1 VPQPRTIRRTAG
13 RTTPARAARRL
24 RILAGIGGLLLFG
37 IAYAVLGASGGSS
50 SDRRASNLRASNPH
64 TLNRPAPPG
73 TPRLI
78 ARLSPNRLPAAVSGE
93 AAAAGAGGVLVIG
106 GLNSADVSTDSVFR
120 VDPTTGIAASAGALA
135 EPLHDAAAAQ
145 TAGHVLVF
153 GGGSLTE
160 LDSVESLSAGGRG
173 ALVGRL
179 PSARSDLSAV
189 AVGAYIYVLGGYDGQ
204 APIGAV
210 LRTTNG
216 RTFRTV
222 AELPVPFRYAAV
234 TAVGNLIYT
243 FGGELA
249 NGSDSNAIQVIDTST
264 GRASV
269 IGRLT
274 RPVSH
279 ASAVTLGG
287 RILIMGGRS
296 HEAATNRILAFD
308 PTSHRLSLA
317 GRLPLPVTN
326 SAAAR
331 TGNAVYLLGG
341 LDAAGKTLASV
352 IKIQQL

>member
-1 VPQPRTIRRTAG
+1 V
-13 RTTPARAARRL
+13 
-24 RILAGIGGLLLFG
+24 LLG
-37 IAYAVLGASGGSS
+37 VAYAVLGASGGSS
-50 SDRRASNLRASNPH
+50 SDRPASNPH
-64 TLNRPAPPG
+64 TLNRPAPPR
-73 TPRLI
+73 TPRLV

-93 AAAAGAGGVLVIG
+93 AAVAGAGGVLVIG

-120 VDPTTGIAASAGALA
+120 VDPTTGRAASAGALA

-145 TAGHVLVF
+145 APGRVLVF

-160 LDSVESLSAGGRG
+160 LDSVESLSAGGHG

-179 PSARSDLSAV
+179 PSARSDLSAI
-189 AVGAYIYVLGGYDGQ
+189 AVGAYVYVLGGYDGQ

-210 LRTTNG
+210 LRTTEG
-216 RTFRTV
+216 HTFTNV
-222 AELPVPFRYAAV
+222 ATLPVPFRYAAV
-234 TAVGNLIYT
+234 AAVGNLIYT

-249 NGSDSNAIQVIDTST
+249 NGSDSNAIQVLDTST

-279 ASAVTLGG
+279 ACAVTLGG
-287 RILIMGGRS
+287 RILILGGRS

-308 PTSHRLSLA
+308 PASRRLSLA

-331 TGNAVYLLGG
+331 AGNTVYLLGG

-352 IKIQQL
+352 IKIQQA